1 MRSSDF
7 MADEISTKK
16 PHCLF
21 SQSLVLLIFL
31 LALASSCQG
40 LLQADS
46 SSAAVKQNV
55 TRVSAVFAF
64 GDSTLD
70 SGNNNYLVTPYKSDF
85 LPYGK
90 DFFGHKPTGRF
101 TNGRLLTD
109 FAASYVG
116 LKEEVP
122 AYLDP
127 SLSLDDLITGVCF
140 ASAGSGFDPLTA
152 EINQVIPMGEQ
163 IDYFRDY
170 LSRIELQVGP
180 DRMDKIMNNA
190 VFIISAGTNDF
201 AANYIPL
208 PIRKKM
214 FSIADYQN
222 FVLQNLQEFL
232 QGIHKLGARKMAVV
246 GLPPVG
252 CLPVII
258 TLFGFGDRKCIEA
271 FNSMSIIY
279 NNKLKDILRKAST
292 VLQGA
297 QLIYVD
303 VFTPLY
309 DFILS
314 PNKYGFEETMVGCC
328 GTGMVEAGLACN
340 ANSLV
345 CIDASKYVFW
355 DSIHPTE
362 KTYLTLFNYFKPLI
376 DNFLESSN

>member
-1 MRSSDF
+1 
-7 MADEISTKK
+7 
-16 PHCLF
+16 
-21 SQSLVLLIFL
+21 
-31 LALASSCQG
+31 
-40 LLQADS
+40 
-46 SSAAVKQNV
+46 
-55 TRVSAVFAF
+55 
-64 GDSTLD
+64 
-70 SGNNNYLVTPYKSDF
+70 
-85 LPYGK
+85 
-90 DFFGHKPTGRF
+90 
-101 TNGRLLTD
+101 
-109 FAASYVG
+109 
-116 LKEEVP
+116 
-122 AYLDP
+122 
-127 SLSLDDLITGVCF
+127 
-140 ASAGSGFDPLTA
+140 
-152 EINQVIPMGEQ
+152 
-163 IDYFRDY
+163 
-170 LSRIELQVGP
+170 
-180 DRMDKIMNNA
+180 MDKIMNNA

-345 CIDASKYVFW
+345 CIDASKRKLTMRKGRNLSMNLKMILKKRLRAAG
-355 DSIHPTE
+355 SIYSVCSFIINVQPLFFACHCGPALGHQQLLSCSSWPRFASE
-362 KTYLTLFNYFKPLI
+362 ASDINSLYDCCISFDYNDANCRKETLRVLLRIANPKFGFNQRLAI
-376 DNFLESSN
+376 VESKCK

>member
-1 MRSSDF
+1 

-16 PHCLF
+16 RHCLF
-21 SQSLVLLIFL
+21 SQSLVLVISL
-31 LALASSCQG
+31 LALASSSQG
-40 LLQADS
+40 QADQGS
-46 SSAAVKQNV
+46 RAAGKQNV

-152 EINQVIPMGEQ
+152 AINEVIPMAEQ
-163 IDYFRDY
+163 IDYLRDY
-170 LSRIELQVGP
+170 LSRIELQIGQ
-180 DRMDKIMNNA
+180 DRKDKIMNNA

-214 FSIADYQN
+214 FSIADYQS
-222 FVLQNLQEFL
+222 FVLQNLLEFL

-271 FNSMSIIY
+271 FNSMSISY
-279 NNKLKDILRKAST
+279 NSKLKDLLQKTST
-292 VLQGA
+292 LLQGT

-314 PNKYGFEETMVGCC
+314 PNKYGFEETIVGCC
-328 GTGMVEAGLACN
+328 GTGIIEAGLACN

-362 KTYLTLFNYFKPLI
+362 KTYFTLFNHFKPLI